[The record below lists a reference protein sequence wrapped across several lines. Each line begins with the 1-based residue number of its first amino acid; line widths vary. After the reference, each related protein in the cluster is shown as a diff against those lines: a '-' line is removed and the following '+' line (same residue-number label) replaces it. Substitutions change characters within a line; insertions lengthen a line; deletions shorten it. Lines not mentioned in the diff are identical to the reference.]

1 MGEVMFLFELLN
13 LAEGFRRYFDIAPA
27 VTDALQDEAYAIR
40 HRVYCEELGFEPV
53 REDRRER
60 DQYDGR
66 AVHVLVRSMKA
77 DRYVACARLVR
88 SDPDDPPSLLPVEQT
103 CAQTIDRNVVDPAR
117 LPRGRIAEISRLAI
131 VPEFRR
137 RKGESHTAIA
147 VSEADFGSVDLP
159 RFPYI
164 QVALYLGA
172 IGLAKRIGVETLFL
186 LTEPRLAS
194 HYGKLGVRVER
205 IGGPVEHRGE
215 RFPSTMSVSGVEANL
230 PRSVRPL
237 YGLICDA
244 IRAGFEGRSATV
256 H

>member
-1 MGEVMFLFELLN
+1 MFPFELLN
-13 LAEGFRRYFDIAPA
+13 LSQGFKRYFDVAPA
-27 VTDALQDEAYAIR
+27 VSDDLQDQAYGIR

-60 DQYDGR
+60 DPYDAR
-66 AVHVLVRSMKA
+66 AMHVLVRSTKV
-77 DRYVACARLVR
+77 DRFVACARLVR
-88 SDPDDPPSLLPVEQT
+88 VDPDDPSSLLPVERT
-103 CAQTIDRNVVDPAR
+103 CAHTIDRSIVDPAK
-117 LPRGRIAEISRLAI
+117 LPRDSIAEISRLAI

-137 RKGESHTAIA
+137 RNGEQHAAIA
-147 VSEADFGSVDLP
+147 VSEADFGKVDLP

-164 QVALYLGA
+164 QVSLYLGA
-172 IGLAKRIGVETLFL
+172 IALAKELGVETIFV

-194 HYGKLGVRVER
+194 HLWKLGVRIRR

-215 RFPSTMSVSGVEANL
+215 RVPSTMTVSSIEANL

-237 YGLICDA
+237 WELIGEQ
-244 IRAGFEGRSATV
+244 IRAGFERRGATL

>member
-1 MGEVMFLFELLN
+1 MFPFELLN
-13 LAEGFRRYFDIAPA
+13 LSQGFTRYFDIAPA
-27 VTDALQDEAYAIR
+27 VSDDLQDQAYGIR

-53 REDRRER
+53 RADRRER
-60 DQYDGR
+60 DPYDAR
-66 AVHVLVRSMKA
+66 AIHVLVRSMRV

-88 SDPDDPPSLLPVEQT
+88 VDPDDPSSLLPVERT
-103 CAQTIDRNVVDPAR
+103 CAHTIDRSIVDPAQ
-117 LPRGRIAEISRLAI
+117 LPRDRIAEISRLAI

-147 VSEADFGSVDLP
+147 VSDADFGKVDLP

-164 QVALYLGA
+164 QVSLYLGA
-172 IGLAKRIGVETLFL
+172 IALAKHLGVETLFV
-186 LTEPRLAS
+186 LTEPRLAA
-194 HYGKLGVRVER
+194 HLWKLGVRIRR

-215 RFPSTMSVSGVEANL
+215 RVPSMMTVSSIEEHL

-237 YGLICDA
+237 WDLIGEQ
-244 IRAGFEGRSATV
+244 IRAGFGGRGATL

>member
-1 MGEVMFLFELLN
+1 MFPFELLN
-13 LAEGFRRYFDIAPA
+13 LSQGFKRYFDVAPA
-27 VTDALQDEAYAIR
+27 VSDDLQDQAYGIR

-60 DQYDGR
+60 DPYDAR
-66 AVHVLVRSMKA
+66 AMHVLVRSTKV

-88 SDPDDPPSLLPVEQT
+88 VDPDDPSSLLPVEKA
-103 CAQTIDRNVVDPAR
+103 CAHTIDRSIVDPAR
-117 LPRGRIAEISRLAI
+117 LPRDSIAEISRLAI

-137 RKGESHTAIA
+137 RNGEQHAAIA
-147 VSEADFGSVDLP
+147 VSEADFGKVDLP

-164 QVALYLGA
+164 QVSLYLGA
-172 IGLAKRIGVETLFL
+172 IALAKQLGVETIFV
-186 LTEPRLAS
+186 LTEPRLAA
-194 HYGKLGVRVER
+194 HLWKLGVRIRR

-215 RFPSTMSVSGVEANL
+215 RVPSTMAVSSIKENL

-237 YGLICDA
+237 WELICEQ
-244 IRAGFEGRSATV
+244 IRAGFERRGATL